1 MKLLLE
7 GCVLTLVV
15 AFWVGGLAALS
26 DYWVAHQPRSPAGT
40 GVTYI
45 YACGASERVEEG
57 GPAANT
63 GTKGSAAGCRPY
75 LRPHMATSRK
85 PGVAPSERVPRGE
98 NSQQEAWQPRL
109 LAGALG
115 VEPKELTKA
124 G

>member
-15 AFWVGGLAALS
+15 ALWVGGLEALA
-26 DYWVAHQPRSPAGT
+26 DHWVDHQPRSPAGT

-45 YACGASERVEEG
+45 YSCGASERVEEES
-57 GPAANT
+57 T
-63 GTKGSAAGCRPY
+63 GTKDARGCRPL

-98 NSQQEAWQPRL
+98 NSQQEVWQPR
-109 LAGALG
+109 
-115 VEPKELTKA
+115 TS
-124 G
+124 